1 MAPTA
6 PAGTPAAAL
15 PAAPAAS
22 TATPASKWLDAVRW
36 NADGLVPAIAQEQG
50 SKDVLMVAWM
60 NREALAATA
69 ARGEAVYWSR
79 SRGRLWRKGEESGH
93 TQRVHEIRL
102 DCDQDV
108 VLLTVTQL
116 GADAASPGIAC
127 HTGRHS
133 CFFSRLEGG
142 QWQVVDPVLKDP
154 ERIYK

>member
-1 MAPTA
+1 MIPSAA
-6 PAGTPAAAL
+6 PAGTSSSSSPAAN
-15 PAAPAAS
+15 PAPG
-22 TATPASKWLDAVRW
+22 WLDGVRW
-36 NADGLVPAIAQEQG
+36 NADGLVPVIAQEEG

-69 ARGEAVYWSR
+69 VRGEAVYWSR
-79 SRGRLWRKGEESGH
+79 SRGRLWHKGEESGH
-93 TQRVHEIRL
+93 IQRVHEIRL

-116 GADAASPGIAC
+116 GHQPGIAC

-142 QWQVVDPVLKDP
+142 QWQTVEPVLKDP
-154 ERIYK
+154 EHIYR